1 MFRLGRQVE
10 SALLAIKA
18 LNEAFGEDVSISD
31 ICLKFGLSK
40 NTLSKVMQSLSNSKL
55 IESSRGIRGGY
66 KLLQPL
72 SKISFF
78 QVLDS
83 LGEIKNLS
91 CRKNNSCSLFKNCSI
106 SSPLIQ
112 WERSFE
118 NHLKSTFLNKLLY
131 ENNTYPKNPLIFNR
145 SL

>member
-10 SALLAIKA
+10 SALLAIRV
-18 LNEAFGEDVSISD
+18 LNEAFEKDVSISD
-31 ICLKFGLSK
+31 ICLKFNLSK
-40 NTLSKVMQSLSNSKL
+40 NTLSKVMQSLSNYKL
-55 IESSRGIRGGY
+55 IKSSQGTKGGY
-66 KLLQPL
+66 RLLQPL
-72 SKISFF
+72 NKISFF

-91 CRKNNSCSLFKNCSI
+91 CRKDNSCSIFKNCSI

-118 NHLKSTFLNKLLY
+118 NHLKNTFLNELLY
-131 ENNTYPKNPLIFNR
+131 ENSTYSNNPLTLNR
-145 SL
+145 NL